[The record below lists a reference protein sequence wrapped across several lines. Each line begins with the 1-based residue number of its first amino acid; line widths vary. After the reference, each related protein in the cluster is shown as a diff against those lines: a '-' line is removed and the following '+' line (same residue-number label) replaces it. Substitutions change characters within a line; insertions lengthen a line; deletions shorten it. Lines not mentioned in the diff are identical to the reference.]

1 MKIVPLFD
9 KDMNSN
15 SSKLLAIEPTTDIN
29 LEKINKY
36 KTVSLNCNFSSNYLN
51 RLLKL
56 NKFCTII
63 FNDLKLLLSNKS
75 YYLKTSNFCD
85 GYKIIF
91 SVRKSKFTKFT
102 INYETKIP
110 ILRTIFEDS
119 KFFLDCEFSNC
130 QFTNIVNVLNILYE
144 YHKLDHSLRNDIL
157 SIELYIESVIKKY
170 FKKENKKIIKILS
183 YLENEN
189 KLTDFFNILIEKLK
203 DIEFEDSLLAEVI
216 NMIPKK
222 QTKSNFYD
230 FNYLLKFIELNDK
243 SKNLL
248 GKLKLDKV
256 NDNSIELYSSVITR
270 THWVEELEY
279 GNIMGLLLSI
289 NPKEI
294 NKNAYNLDYI
304 PINEITHTI
313 IGFDQIL
320 EAYKMN
326 ETGDLYGS
334 VMSGYG
340 VGEGNCILPLYINN
354 EHWKFVRLYLD
365 YNLGII
371 FNRNP
376 LLFNNSHRNVYK
388 NVLIKMINLTF
399 SNDDYKSDKW
409 INLLF
414 SVLRTNYE
422 LFKNDKNF
430 VKKFIN
436 DKKFRVT
443 CNLNNIL
450 IDYLFF
456 DKDNNCIN
464 IIFEELIRRTF
475 KSLYKNID
483 VLDNIYRFNLHCA
496 LNYVEDYDTYFI
508 NDLINEEE
516 FGKWISELE
525 LNYIFSEKI
534 TLIYAII
541 KMKEIIHTKD
551 FFDKFDK
558 NCGIL
563 DEDNLNYVKE
573 FVLNKKIIPENSELV
588 GLLNPKFSR
597 HVNLTKD
604 KIFSINTFI
613 KLNLV
618 ENDTQLH
625 NIFIQGLLQRVD
637 KCRKKALSSNKVQN
651 PFKENDII
659 KSVGLL
665 VAQRFIKKYFDLNGN
680 NYNYF
685 KVLNSIDDE
694 LLKPFVEMMIKKTIS
709 VRKYILNAI
718 TNILDVERRDIVR
731 AILQ

>member
-1 MKIVPLFD
+1 MKIAPLFD

-15 SSKLLAIEPTTDIN
+15 SSKLLAIETITNFN
-29 LEKINKY
+29 LEKINNY
-36 KTVSLNCNFSSNYLN
+36 KIVSLNCNFSANYLN

-75 YYLKTSNFCD
+75 YNLKTSNFCD

-91 SVRKSKFTKFT
+91 SVRKSKFTKFI

-119 KFFLDCEFSNC
+119 KFFLDYEFSKC

-157 SIELYIESVIKKY
+157 SIELYIESIIKKY
-170 FKKENKKIIKILS
+170 FKKESKKIIKILS

-189 KLTDFFNILIEKLK
+189 KLTDFFNILIEELK
-203 DIEFEDSLLAEVI
+203 DIEFEDSLLVEVT

-222 QTKSNFYD
+222 QSKSNFYD

-256 NDNSIELYSSVITR
+256 NDNSTELYSSVITR

-326 ETGDLYGS
+326 ITGDLYGS

-354 EHWKFVRLYLD
+354 EHWKFVKLYLD

-376 LLFNNSHRNVYK
+376 LLFNSSHRNAYK

-409 INLLF
+409 VNLLF

-422 LFKNDKNF
+422 LFKNDNNF

-450 IDYLFF
+450 IDYLFS
-456 DKDNNCIN
+456 DKNSNCIN

-483 VLDNIYRFNLHCA
+483 VLDNIYRFNLNCA
-496 LNYVEDYDTYFI
+496 LSYEEDYDTYFI
-508 NDLINEEE
+508 NDLINEDE
-516 FGKWISELE
+516 FGKWVSELE

-563 DEDNLNYVKE
+563 DEDSLNYVKE

-588 GLLNPKFSR
+588 GLLNPKFSG
-597 HVNLTKD
+597 HVNVTKD

-613 KLNLV
+613 ELNLV

-665 VAQRFIKKYFDLNGN
+665 IAQRFIKNYFDLNGN

-685 KVLNSIDDE
+685 KTLNLIDIS

-709 VRKYILNAI
+709 VRKYILNAM
-718 TNILDVERRDIVR
+718 TNIIDVERRDIVR
-731 AILQ
+731 DILQ